1 MATPAI
7 QTLITDAQQ
16 VLNLKSLSEIR
27 ATMAAALANAN
38 VGTPLNPNLTTQQLW
53 DQFYLIVRQPESD
66 IESIITN
73 QLMKFLFAPPAPG
86 GVGGNHEVIY
96 NNNGVLAGD
105 PKFLWDPALNKLDID
120 GSATITGD
128 LTVRTNKLAVTSS
141 GVGFGTTTPAY
152 PAHFR
157 TTSPVIAIQ
166 DDTSAATGVGG
177 VMNFLGFTSGTSGAN
192 IFAQIKGVK
201 TAGSAGGEYQVFTSD
216 SAGNSIQRYL
226 IDSTGISTWSV
237 AGTTAMTLNS
247 TGLGV
252 GGSPNTGLLTVGA
265 TTNVSATANALT
277 ILSQRASFLITANGA
292 TDAAGTTINY
302 AWVNGGQGPLIFRNA
317 AIANVMTLDP
327 SGNVGIGVTPVSKLT
342 VSGGVSLTSAASNH
356 FLRDGTAWIWSSD
369 GASTGTA
376 RGGLY
381 ADGSSNLNMYG
392 GSTLASHLQI
402 NSSGDVI
409 SKVNTSVPT
418 VANSQMVF
426 NLTTNTNLRITVRG
440 TDGTL
445 RSANITLAP

>member
-1 MATPAI
+1 MADTKITSLLTPQVTTNPATDVLPI
-7 QTLITDAQQ
+7 VNIADTLMASSGSTRKIT
-16 VLNLKSLSEIR
+16 VNSLLGAGGT
-27 ATMAAALANAN
+27 ATLA
-38 VGTPLNPNLTTQQLW
+38 
-53 DQFYLIVRQPESD
+53 
-66 IESIITN
+66 
-73 QLMKFLFAPPAPG
+73 
-86 GVGGNHEVIY
+86 
-96 NNNGVLAGD
+96 
-105 PKFLWDPALNKLDID
+105 
-120 GSATITGD
+120 SATISGD
-128 LTVRTNKLAVTSS
+128 LTVATNRLSVSS
-141 GVGFGTTTPAY
+141 TGVQIGTTTNK
-152 PAHFR
+152 
-157 TTSPVIAIQ
+157 TTAFTGNGTGLTIGAALAPTIALW
-166 DDTSAATGVGG
+166 DTTNASYVGSISQIDADMYLTNTGAGQMVFSTD
-177 VMNFLGFTSGTSGAN
+177 NTS
-192 IFAQIKGVK
+192 
-201 TAGSAGGEYQVFTSD
+201 
-216 SAGNSIQRYL
+216 RYT
-226 IDSTGISTWSV
+226 ISSTGISTWSV

-252 GGSPNTGLLTVGA
+252 GVTPAAGDGSGV
-265 TTNVSATANALT
+265 
-277 ILSQRASFLITANGA
+277 FK
-292 TDAAGTTINY
+292 AAGTGVGTANTRM
-302 AWVNGGQGPLIFRNA
+302 GLDTRETTSGNA
-317 AIANVMTLDP
+317 AGIWIGAMNSENTGVIGSRTASGNIAFQTFNGSAWGERMRIDYL
-327 SGNVGIGVTPVSKLT
+327 GNVGIGVTPVSRLT

-381 ADGSSNLNMYG
+381 ADGSSNLNLYG

>member
-7 QTLITDAQQ
+7 QTLLTDAQQ
-16 VLNLKSLSEIR
+16 VLNLNSLSEVR

-53 DQFYLIVRQPESD
+53 DEFYLIVRQPESD

-73 QLMKFLFAPPAPG
+73 QLMKFLYAPPAPG
-86 GVGGNHEVIY
+86 GVGADGQVIF
-96 NNNGVLAGD
+96 NDGGVLAGD
-105 PKFLWDPALNKLDID
+105 PQFLWNKTTNLLTVT
-120 GSATITGD
+120 GSATISGD
-128 LTVRTNKLAVTSS
+128 LTVDTNVLKVNTTTNR
-141 GVGFGTTTPAY
+141 VGINTTTPTQNLQITGSGDPLTVDGCSAIKLTNTVSGR
-152 PAHFR
+152 AAIVGLDDSQNF
-157 TTSPVIAIQ
+157 VIWNVGTEVSETIKFL
-166 DDTSAATGVGG
+166 TGGGSGKEQYRITHGG
-177 VMNFLGFTSGTSGAN
+177 VFNWYDG
-192 IFAQIKGVK
+192 
-201 TAGSAGGEYQVFTSD
+201 AGSA
-216 SAGNSIQRYL
+216 R
-226 IDSTGISTWSV
+226 
-237 AGTTAMTLNS
+237 MTLNA

-252 GGSPNTGLLTVGA
+252 GVAPANDKLLVLNSIGINTSSNGDLSFRNNVGTAQQRIRYSDTDGS
-265 TTNVSATANALT
+265 LT
-277 ILSQRASFLITANGA
+277 IGSAQAVSYAIYFGGNTTTRA
-292 TDAAGTTINY
+292 
-302 AWVNGGQGPLIFRNA
+302 
-317 AIANVMTLDP
+317 MTLDA
-327 SGNVGIGVTPVSKLT
+327 SGNLGIGVSPVSRLT

-381 ADGSSNLNMYG
+381 ADGSSNLNLYG

>member
-7 QTLITDAQQ
+7 QTLLTDAQQ
-16 VLNLKSLSEIR
+16 VLNLNSLSEVR

-53 DQFYLIVRQPESD
+53 NQFYLIVRQPESD

-105 PKFLWDPALNKLDID
+105 PKFLWDDALNRLDID
-120 GSATITGD
+120 GSATISGD
-128 LTVRTNKLAVTSS
+128 LTVDTSTLKVDSTNNR
-141 GVGFGTTTPAY
+141 VGIGTATPATLCEM
-152 PAHFR
+152 R
-157 TTSPVIAIQ
+157 TTG
-166 DDTSAATGVGG
+166 ATNALSVYMNGG
-177 VMNFLGFTSGTSGAN
+177 GSAN
-192 IFAQIKGVK
+192 IIAAKSFL
-201 TAGSAGGEYQVFTSD
+201 SPFGEVDRFTV
-216 SAGNSIQRYL
+216 AGN
-226 IDSTGISTWSV
+226 GVCTWSNV
-237 AGTTAMTLNS
+237 GDVYGTAMTLNS
-247 TGLGV
+247 TGLGI

-265 TTNVSATANALT
+265 TTNASATANALT
-277 ILSQRASFLITANGA
+277 ILSQRATFVVTANGA

-302 AWVNGGQGPLIFRNA
+302 AWASGGQGPLIFRNA
-317 AIANVMTLDP
+317 AISNVLTLDAA
-327 SGNVGIGVTPVSKLT
+327 GNCGIGVTPVSKLT

-376 RGGLY
+376 HGGLY
-381 ADGSSNLNMYG
+381 ADGSSNLNLYG